1 MSLALLHSASAGEL
15 LAAEIRISPRLLEDL
30 LEVLASAPFPI
41 NPELEHASA
50 TLHSVTLH
58 SATLHAATLH
68 AATLHAAT
76 PNAATSKIHFPLY
89 DSQLNTLRDILV
101 SSGFAASLLEV
112 HSMAAEVSHD

>member
-41 NPELEHASA
+41 NPELEHAA
-50 TLHSVTLH
+50 
-58 SATLHAATLH
+58 ATLHAATLH

-76 PNAATSKIHFPLY
+76 LHAATSIIHFPLY

-101 SSGFAASLLEV
+101 SSGFAANLLEV

>member
-41 NPELEHASA
+41 NPELEHAS
-50 TLHSVTLH
+50 
-58 SATLHAATLH
+58 ATLH

-112 HSMAAEVSHD
+112 HSMAAQVSHD

>member
-50 TLHSVTLH
+50 TLHS
-58 SATLHAATLH
+58 ATLH
-68 AATLHAAT
+68 
-76 PNAATSKIHFPLY
+76 AATSKIHFPLY

-112 HSMAAEVSHD
+112 HSMAAQVSHD

>member
-41 NPELEHASA
+41 NPELEHA
-50 TLHSVTLH
+50 
-58 SATLHAATLH
+58 
-68 AATLHAAT
+68 AAT

-112 HSMAAEVSHD
+112 HSMAAQVSHD

>member
-41 NPELEHASA
+41 NPELEHAS
-50 TLHSVTLH
+50 
-58 SATLHAATLH
+58 ATLH

>member
-50 TLHSVTLH
+50 TLHSATLH
-58 SATLHAATLH
+58 S
-68 AATLHAAT
+68 ATLHAAT

-112 HSMAAEVSHD
+112 HSMAAQVSHD

>member
-50 TLHSVTLH
+50 TLHAVTLN
-58 SATLHAATLH
+58 AATL
-68 AATLHAAT
+68 
-76 PNAATSKIHFPLY
+76 NAATSKIHFPLY

-112 HSMAAEVSHD
+112 HSMAAQVSHD

>member
-50 TLHSVTLH
+50 TL
-58 SATLHAATLH
+58 
-68 AATLHAAT
+68 
-76 PNAATSKIHFPLY
+76 NAATSKIHFPLY

>member
-50 TLHSVTLH
+50 TLHAVTLN
-58 SATLHAATLH
+58 AATL
-68 AATLHAAT
+68 
-76 PNAATSKIHFPLY
+76 NAATSKIHFPLY

>member
-30 LEVLASAPFPI
+30 LEALASAPFPI
-41 NPELEHASA
+41 NPELEHA
-50 TLHSVTLH
+50 
-58 SATLHAATLH
+58 AAAL
-68 AATLHAAT
+68 
-76 PNAATSKIHFPLY
+76 NAATSKIHFPLY
-89 DSQLNTLRDILV
+89 ASQLNTLRDILV